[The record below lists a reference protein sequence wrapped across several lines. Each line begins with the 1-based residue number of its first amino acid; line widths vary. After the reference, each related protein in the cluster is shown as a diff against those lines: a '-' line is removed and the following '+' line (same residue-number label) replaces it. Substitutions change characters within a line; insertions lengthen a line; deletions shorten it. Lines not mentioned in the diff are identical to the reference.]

1 MALQS
6 IGDLAQGFVL
16 RKQGTELTRQMDRLT
31 AEVSSGRAADIPKAV
46 SGNLLPLADIERAL
60 SMAGVQRD
68 TTRIAAL
75 DAGIM
80 QTALSRVGDGAD
92 TLANAALMTT
102 GGQGAADLGVLAQEA
117 RGTLSDMV
125 GSLNSTA
132 AGRAL
137 FGGDASDRAPLAGA
151 DILRDALRAELSAAP
166 DAASVKAALDTFFD
180 SPGGGFATAIYRG
193 GTGETSPYALGA
205 GEAVTLRIRG
215 DDAALRDQLKQ
226 TAMLS
231 LVDDPALGLTEA
243 DRVALAQEAGVALRT
258 GQEGV
263 VRLQAQLGFAE
274 ERIAQAESRIETEI
288 TSLGIARNDLLSVD
302 VAESATA
309 LEQVQSQLELLYTIT
324 ARSSRLNLANFLS

>member
-1 MALQS
+1 MALHS

-16 RKQGTELTRQMDRLT
+16 RKQGAELTRQMDRLT
-31 AEVSSGRAADIPKAV
+31 AEVSTGRAADIPKAV

-92 TLANAALMTT
+92 TLANSALMTT
-102 GGQGAADLGVLAQEA
+102 SGQGAADLGGLAQQA
-117 RGTLSDMV
+117 QGTLSDMV
-125 GSLNSTA
+125 GSLNSTS

-151 DILRDALRAELSAAP
+151 DILRDALRAELAAAP

-180 SPGGGFATAIYRG
+180 SPGGGFATSIYRG
-193 GTGETSPYALGA
+193 GTAETSPYALGA

-243 DRVALAQEAGVALRT
+243 DRVALAQEAGMALRT

>member
-31 AEVSSGRAADIPKAV
+31 AEVSTGRAADIPKAV

-60 SMAGVQRD
+60 SMAEVQRD

-102 GGQGAADLGVLAQEA
+102 NGQGAADLGVLAQEA
-117 RGTLSDMV
+117 QGTLSDMI

-151 DILRDALRAELSAAP
+151 DVLRDALRAELSAAP

-231 LVDDPALGLTEA
+231 LVADPALGLAEA
-243 DRVALAQEAGVALRT
+243 DRVALAREAGVALRT

-263 VRLQAQLGFAE
+263 VRLQSQLGFAE

-302 VAESATA
+302 VAESASA